1 MYFVILNYLDNL
13 TLCCVTCA
21 VSCSK
26 IVVWKCDLHLIRLWS
41 WVIFEMLFFILRIVC
56 CFFFCSCFVGAK
68 TPVVISR
75 TYPWSLNRIVN
86 GVYFN
91 LYLFSTIWEH
101 LAQYSTTTGMPH
113 LFWCNDVLPDVHWR
127 AALSLVLWHWRTNWS
142 YWTAR

>member
-1 MYFVILNYLDNL
+1 MLCHLCSIMFKDCCLKMWFTSHKTLILSHFRNAFLYSENR
-13 TLCCVTCA
+13 V
-21 VSCSK
+21 
-26 IVVWKCDLHLIRLWS
+26 
-41 WVIFEMLFFILRIVC
+41 LFFFLQL
-56 CFFFCSCFVGAK
+56 FCWSK
-68 TPVVISR
+68 NPVVISR
-75 TYPWSLNRIVN
+75 TYPWSLNRIAN